1 MNLDRLRGI
10 LAEEKTRDER
20 AIALIEAARDMTP
33 KELEDMF
40 EVLIRSARLDSREA
54 EALIEDMDRLG
65 TVINPM
71 TSSDLSQLA
80 HEVKEMERERERWSL
95 EQERIAGLQIAVR
108 EMEMRRDE
116 SRKHRDSINQA
127 IARVQSEID
136 RIDSLRKEFEK

>member
-1 MNLDRLRGI
+1 
-10 LAEEKTRDER
+10 
-20 AIALIEAARDMTP
+20 MTP